1 MVFFQTRLITRFW
14 PKLNYHTLHIA
25 GENTGFYMLCVPP
38 YSLSFYLDGD
48 HVVRFA
54 TPDEGFF
61 RWGNLPGE
69 NIWAHADNAP
79 FDNEVSQ
86 I

>member
-1 MVFFQTRLITRFW
+1 MVFFHTRLITRFW
-14 PKLNYHTLHIA
+14 PKLNYRTLHIA
-25 GENTGFYMLCVPP
+25 GENTGSHLLSVPP